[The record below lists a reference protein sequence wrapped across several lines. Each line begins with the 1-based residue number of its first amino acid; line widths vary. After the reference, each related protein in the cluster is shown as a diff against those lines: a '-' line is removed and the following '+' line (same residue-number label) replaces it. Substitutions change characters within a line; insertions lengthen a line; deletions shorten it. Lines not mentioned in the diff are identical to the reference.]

1 MPLSRKNV
9 VFLKLMCYN
18 IKYIDR
24 CSDFLTIDFD
34 LSSLQT
40 KFYSRTRTYF
50 HYKQSAAQAERGAN
64 RPWGLPHKNVIYR
77 AQKIHFLRDDKFIF
91 TTIKAQRKWSAAR
104 IARGGFPAIKELF
117 NMKGFGAVFLA
128 LVSAAAGA
136 AAAVYAMKKHE
147 ELEQYDYDYDDD
159 DEMYFGDD
167 CDDDCD
173 DCSCSSCTSETPEEL
188 DKLDSDEPAAAPAPE
203 AEDEADSNE
212 DFKF

>member
-1 MPLSRKNV
+1 MSNNHELNKNNLPLSRKNV

-18 IKYIDR
+18 IKHIDR
-24 CSDFLTIDFD
+24 CTI
-34 LSSLQT
+34 
-40 KFYSRTRTYF
+40 
-50 HYKQSAAQAERGAN
+50 
-64 RPWGLPHKNVIYR
+64 LPFNHDN
-77 AQKIHFLRDDKFIF
+77 
-91 TTIKAQRKWSAAR
+91 
-104 IARGGFPAIKELF
+104 IKELF
-117 NMKGFGAVFLA
+117 NMKGFGAAFLA

-136 AAAVYAMKKHE
+136 VAAVYAMKKHE

-203 AEDEADSNE
+203 AEDEADSSE
-212 DFKF
+212 DF

>member
-40 KFYSRTRTYF
+40 KFYLRTRTYF
-50 HYKQSAAQAERGAN
+50 HYKQSATQ
-64 RPWGLPHKNVIYR
+64 
-77 AQKIHFLRDDKFIF
+77 Q
-91 TTIKAQRKWSAAR
+91 SAAR

-203 AEDEADSNE
+203 AEDKTDSNE
-212 DFKF
+212 DF